1 VEHERKGQSFN
12 WDGLR
17 VTFLWPE
24 ISPEK
29 VAPTA
34 KNNDSL
40 VVRLEYGQLSFL
52 LPGDAKKQVEY
63 TILSGDDARMLRADV
78 LKVGHHGSKNSTI
91 PQFLAAVDPQIAVI
105 SSGEENPYGHPS
117 PKLLRRLGQ
126 SGRRILRSDR
136 DGAVQIRTDGQNLRV
151 NCYLACVDSSVQ
163 SGSTQPP
170 NHHQRN

>member
-1 VEHERKGQSFN
+1 
-12 WDGLR
+12 
-17 VTFLWPE
+17 
-24 ISPEK
+24 
-29 VAPTA
+29 
-34 KNNDSL
+34 
-40 VVRLEYGQLSFL
+40 
-52 LPGDAKKQVEY
+52 
-63 TILSGDDARMLRADV
+63 MLRADV

-105 SSGEENPYGHPS
+105 SSGGENPYGHPS
-117 PKLLRRLGQ
+117 PKLLRRLEQ

-151 NCYLACVDSSVQ
+151 NCYLACVDSSVH